1 MNTLGTII
9 EDLREDAKASR
20 TILSRIPENKLTWK
34 PHEKS
39 MTLGRLGMHIAE
51 LPKWMGRTLSTDGM
65 DFGAGTYRPNI
76 PGTHA
81 EIMAEFEASLEQ
93 GVAAMQNAPEEI
105 LDTLWT
111 ARVGERIVWS
121 LPKRMLV
128 RQTVRHIVHHRGQ
141 LSVYLRLLDV
151 PLPKLFG
158 PTADER

>member
-1 MNTLGTII
+1 
-9 EDLREDAKASR
+9 
-20 TILSRIPENKLTWK
+20 
-34 PHEKS
+34 
-39 MTLGRLGMHIAE
+39 
-51 LPKWMGRTLSTDGM
+51 
-65 DFGAGTYRPNI
+65 
-76 PGTHA
+76 
-81 EIMAEFEASLEQ
+81 MAEFEASLEQ

>member
-9 EDLREDAKASR
+9 EDLREDAKTSR

-51 LPKWMGRTLSTDGM
+51 LPKWMGRTLSADGM
-65 DFGAGTYRPNI
+65 DFGAGTFRPNI

-81 EIMAEFEASLEQ
+81 QIMDEFETSLEQ

-121 LPKRMLV
+121 LPKRTLV
-128 RQTVRHIVHHRGQ
+128 RQTVRHIIHHRGQ